1 MPRKVTQHI
10 VPNPDNQDK
19 DYKNPHSAA
28 VAKYNAKNYNTF
40 SVNLKHN
47 EYEKLILVS
56 GRCGTA
62 KSRILIELLN
72 RLSENGRS
80 KARRCLKHLFYSY
93 RVMLPSVI
101 FQLRA
106 FHLKSVLIFRFNG
119 YEFLSRYAISCVE
132 NISRPVF
139 PNKLVYYPV
148 GFETLGKRT

>member
-72 RLSENGRS
+72 RLSEDEII
-80 KARRCLKHLFYSY
+80 KLLKQDKEI
-93 RVMLPSVI
+93 MEEAKPED
-101 FQLRA
+101 A
-106 FHLKSVLIFRFNG
+106 
-119 YEFLSRYAISCVE
+119 
-132 NISRPVF
+132 
-139 PNKLVYYPV
+139 
-148 GFETLGKRT
+148 